1 MGQVSSSRA
10 SILVL
15 ERSGPEGKLVGTQL
29 GRSQIPLCNCSHTQ
43 YYLFSSTSVHCMR
56 GTVRSKNAMWSPC
69 RWRAPSD
76 STNCAFWQR
85 KVPQTLTEGA
95 DFSLHADKDTHSP
108 RQGTTLLWV
117 KGCLLLKQLL
127 SSLSLA
133 ISLPEIMSSNAQFA
147 YLDHH
152 SSPSFRPSTEIRHH
166 YRRQAMPVF
175 ELQKK

>member
-117 KGCLLLKQLL
+117 KGCLLLRIAQT
-127 SSLSLA
+127 SSSCPASAWQFHSLK
-133 ISLPEIMSSNAQFA
+133 L
-147 YLDHH
+147 
-152 SSPSFRPSTEIRHH
+152 
-166 YRRQAMPVF
+166 
-175 ELQKK
+175 